1 MLDEL
6 IRGIDVGV
14 KYEIYKLI
22 NDLVNEGMGII
33 MVFLE
38 MLELLGVID
47 RILVMSNGK
56 VVGIV
61 ELKKMI

>member
-38 MLELLGVID
+38 ML
-47 RILVMSNGK
+47 
-56 VVGIV
+56 
-61 ELKKMI
+61 

>member
-47 RILVMSNGK
+47 RILVMSNGR

-61 ELKKMI
+61 ELKNMI